1 MGPLAS
7 AASAALLLIA
17 PFDQALVSPSS
28 CLSHSFYGNYRSS
41 LNTYQSVFL
50 PDTACLNSFTDSNLA
65 GEAHLTQIT
74 RHESAQRLVWI
85 EKEAV
90 EASLINAEKGSM
102 DGFFKHFGTV
112 DVPGIER
119 QKTLS
124 LPSHPSYE
132 LLYQTPD
139 ALLVSVPQEE
149 VYGID
154 LILPRFWK
162 STILPPSPVNYIPVP
177 PEAVEPIR
185 KVLSKLRFN
194 PDVAAIVNNIS
205 IAQMKSD
212 IRYLTGE
219 DGKSGIV
226 SRHSFTPGA
235 IQAAEWIKA
244 QVEKSGAE
252 CELWTFMYGITPN
265 VICRYKSTVPSDTR
279 VIISGHYDS
288 RGSFGSTRAPGGDD
302 DGSGTT
308 SILAISRVIARKRL
322 RFHTNVE
329 LIAFGGEEQG
339 RLGSI
344 AYARKLRET
353 GEKVALIVQAD
364 MLAYRSPEEPLQL
377 GLPETIGTPE
387 ATQLVANIS
396 EIYSPEL
403 TIGYSAACCSD
414 HQSFHDLGYP
424 GTQVFERAGP
434 IADPFYHNS
443 GDLSD
448 RDGYSFE
455 QLYAISKVQFATL
468 LHTAGFELPRKH

>member
-1 MGPLAS
+1 MSPLAS

-17 PFDQALVSPSS
+17 PFDQTLLSPSS
-28 CLSHSFYGNYRSS
+28 CLSSSFYGNYRSN
-41 LNTYQSVFL
+41 LNSYRSVFL
-50 PDTACLNSFTDSNLA
+50 PDEACFNSFATNDIAN
-65 GEAHLTQIT
+65 EAHISQIS
-74 RHESAQRLVWI
+74 RHGDEYRLVWV

-90 EASLINAEKGSM
+90 EASLIQGEKEFM
-102 DGFFKHFGTV
+102 NEFFKQFGIV
-112 DVPGIER
+112 QLQDVTR
-119 QKTLS
+119 QEALS
-124 LPSHPSYE
+124 QYSSHSYE

-139 ALLVSVPQEE
+139 ALLLSVPLEE
-149 VYGID
+149 AYGID

-162 STILPPSPVNYIPVP
+162 STILPQSPVDYISVP
-177 PEAVEPIR
+177 PEDVDPIR
-185 KVLSKLRFN
+185 NVLSKLRFN
-194 PDVAAIVNNIS
+194 PDIASLVNNIS
-205 IAQMKSD
+205 IAQMKTD

-244 QVEKSGAE
+244 NVEKSGAE
-252 CELWTFMYGITPN
+252 CELWTFMYGFTPN

-308 SILAISRVIARKRL
+308 SVLAIAKVIERKRL
-322 RFHTNVE
+322 KFHTNVE

-344 AYARKLRET
+344 AYARKLRNER
-353 GEKVALIVQAD
+353 EKVALIVQAD
-364 MLAYRSPEEPLQL
+364 MLAYRAPEEPLQL

-387 ATQLVANIS
+387 ATELVAKIAA
-396 EIYSPEL
+396 IYSPEL
-403 TIGYSAACCSD
+403 TVGYTAVCCSD

-424 GTQVFERAGP
+424 GTQIFERAGP
-434 IADPFYHNS
+434 IADPMYHNS
-443 GDLSD
+443 VDLSD
-448 RDGYSFE
+448 REGYSFE
-455 QLYAISKVQFATL
+455 QLYANSKVQFATL
-468 LHTAGFELPRKH
+468 LHIAGFELPRNH